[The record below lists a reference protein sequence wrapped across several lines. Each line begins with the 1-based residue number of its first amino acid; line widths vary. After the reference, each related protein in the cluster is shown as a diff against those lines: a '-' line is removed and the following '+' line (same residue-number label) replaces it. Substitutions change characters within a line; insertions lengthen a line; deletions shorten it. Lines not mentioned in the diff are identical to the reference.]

1 MSACKCVTLIIVLQ
15 LCLISI
21 VQSLRYGYSLHNI
34 NPFIK
39 KKATIAE
46 LIKQPNTPIVLSQP
60 PCCQDLI
67 GTLACRR
74 LKKNNFGLFLT
85 RCEQDPDFS
94 LATFSAF
101 AMLFELQWFWSGIR
115 ETSQLFSRRNAKT
128 QFMLTFEFQGE
139 KSKYCFDRHSPGF
152 CQAFLMKRDIWTPT
166 LWSCTGDHAQLA
178 WRICRKTC
186 GYCRPDL
193 YSDERLPVPPVPFP
207 PSFFKKQKCQ
217 QFI

>member
-1 MSACKCVTLIIVLQ
+1 MPSD
-15 LCLISI
+15 
-21 VQSLRYGYSLHNI
+21 YSLHNI
-34 NPFIK
+34 NPFVK

-46 LIKQPNTPIVLSQP
+46 LIKKPNTPIVLSQP

-94 LATFSAF
+94 
-101 AMLFELQWFWSGIR
+101 
-115 ETSQLFSRRNAKT
+115 
-128 QFMLTFEFQGE
+128 GE
-139 KSKYCFDRHSPGF
+139 KSKYCFDRHSSAF
-152 CQAFLMKRDIWTPT
+152 CQAFLMKRDIWSPT
-166 LWSCTGDHAQLA
+166 SWSCTGDHAQLA

-186 GYCRPDL
+186 GYCRSDL

-207 PSFFKKQKCQ
+207 PSFFKKHKCQ